1 MADKKEKKEDKEIP
15 DELPSLAEDIL
26 KEDPEGDDKPAAA
39 EEEVPDE
46 LPSLDADLPDEP
58 AEEATVEAAAPQ
70 VEAKPEPEVKAVAKE
85 PEAVTEPDDP
95 DSYFGHLIDR
105 MKKNPHLSGDF
116 LTEMKSYWKGHGSEE
131 EDKIRE
137 GLKTSFE
144 LDLEKEMQ
152 EKVKQLKQLEALW
165 KKEKLE
171 LERSKKLVE
180 NTEIEISLR
189 SEELKKVLD
198 TLTELREVYK
208 DIRHKIKTRK
218 PSHSRHAKRPV
229 KSAKRH

>member
-1 MADKKEKKEDKEIP
+1 M
-15 DELPSLAEDIL
+15 
-26 KEDPEGDDKPAAA
+26 
-39 EEEVPDE
+39 
-46 LPSLDADLPDEP
+46 
-58 AEEATVEAAAPQ
+58 
-70 VEAKPEPEVKAVAKE
+70 
-85 PEAVTEPDDP
+85 
-95 DSYFGHLIDR
+95 
-105 MKKNPHLSGDF
+105 
-116 LTEMKSYWKGHGSEE
+116 
-131 EDKIRE
+131 
-137 GLKTSFE
+137 
-144 LDLEKEMQ
+144 
-152 EKVKQLKQLEALW
+152 KQLKQLEALW